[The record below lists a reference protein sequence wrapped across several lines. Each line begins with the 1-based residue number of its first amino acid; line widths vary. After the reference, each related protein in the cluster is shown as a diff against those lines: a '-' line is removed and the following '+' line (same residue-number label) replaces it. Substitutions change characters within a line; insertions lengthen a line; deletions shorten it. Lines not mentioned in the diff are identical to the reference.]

1 MSHAAIWDALH
12 EQDVPSSYIG
22 LLEKLYDNQT
32 AHVKTDQHS
41 RNFNISRGTKQGDPL
56 SSLLFNCVSES
67 VMRKVKANW
76 SKKDWSVPL
85 QPHHTPDNVLRTY
98 GSLTISY

>member
-1 MSHAAIWDALH
+1 MANTFMGSCSRFKKKAFDSVSHAAIWDALH

-67 VMRKVKANW
+67 VMRKVKAKW
-76 SKKDWSVPL
+76 
-85 QPHHTPDNVLRTY
+85 
-98 GSLTISY
+98 